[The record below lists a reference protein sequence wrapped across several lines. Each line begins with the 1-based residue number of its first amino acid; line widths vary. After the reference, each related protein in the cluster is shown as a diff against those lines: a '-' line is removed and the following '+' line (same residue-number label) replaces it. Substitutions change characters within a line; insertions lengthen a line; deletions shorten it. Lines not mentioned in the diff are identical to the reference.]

1 MRTLF
6 IAVLLLTTLTASDM
20 VHSFRSPAFN
30 GIGYSSHMLTIE
42 NLARTRKQSIKDVAK
57 AEAEQAKL
65 QASNTPLNTF
75 INNLQ
80 ARIYSQLASQVTD
93 AIFDSGEATFGVI
106 NLKEVLPLL
115 GNAVETL
122 LHYILL
128 TQHQVQPPKS
138 LYQSGRLNHQAANE
152 VFITTFFTV
161 IINRLRLN
169 TN

>member
-6 IAVLLLTTLTASDM
+6 VTALLLTTLKASDM

-75 INNLQ
+75 SNNLQ

-106 NLKEVLPLL
+106 NLQGGATVTWQRS
-115 GNAVETL
+115 GDFATL
-122 LHYILL
+122 YIVDPASGTT
-128 TQHQVQPPKS
+128 TQITVPIGTLKP
-138 LYQSGRLNHQAANE
+138 SGG
-152 VFITTFFTV
+152 
-161 IINRLRLN
+161 
-169 TN
+169 

>member
-6 IAVLLLTTLTASDM
+6 VTALLLTTLKASDM

-30 GIGYSSHMLTIE
+30 GVGYSSHMLTIE
-42 NLARTRKQSIKDVAK
+42 NLARTRKQTIKDVAK

-93 AIFDSGEATFGVI
+93 AIFESGEATFGVI
-106 NLKEVLPLL
+106 NLQGGATVTWQRS
-115 GNAVETL
+115 GDFATL
-122 LHYILL
+122 YIVDPASGTT
-128 TQHQVQPPKS
+128 TQ
-138 LYQSGRLNHQAANE
+138 
-152 VFITTFFTV
+152 ITVPIGT
-161 IINRLRLN
+161 LKPAG
-169 TN
+169 